1 MSARALSAL
10 IATWMGRV
18 RMRTGR
24 DGEMGRW
31 EVILT
36 SLFLRYLLSSGV
48 LSTFSNHFK
57 EWKSKGV
64 SLIWEFPENGCLFLI
79 GSCVD
84 TLFEKMNRKQ
94 TPHMADPYVFVK
106 QSSTQVLSCEPA
118 KSASLSGIAES
129 GARQNLQG

>member
-1 MSARALSAL
+1 M
-10 IATWMGRV
+10 
-18 RMRTGR
+18 
-24 DGEMGRW
+24 
-31 EVILT
+31 ILT

-64 SLIWEFPENGCLFLI
+64 SLIWEFPENGCLL
-79 GSCVD
+79 D